1 MSDRLPK
8 GRGLFR
14 GGKGGEMWDQR
25 EKQLAGAIKMLS
37 GELMAWMSG
46 DEWLAGRLKTFREDE
61 LGLEG
66 QDLAVL
72 VDGLRKRLEEERER
86 RGIGIP

>member
-1 MSDRLPK
+1 
-8 GRGLFR
+8 
-14 GGKGGEMWDQR
+14 
-25 EKQLAGAIKMLS
+25 
-37 GELMAWMSG
+37 
-46 DEWLAGRLKTFREDE
+46 LAGRLKTFREDE

-86 RGIGIP
+86 CEIGIP

>member
-1 MSDRLPK
+1 
-8 GRGLFR
+8 
-14 GGKGGEMWDQR
+14 MWDQR
-25 EKQLAGAIKMLS
+25 EKQLAGAIKRLS
-37 GELMAWMSG
+37 GELMAWMSR
-46 DEWLAGRLKTFREDE
+46 DEWVAGRLKTFREDE

-86 RGIGIP
+86 REIGIP

>member
-1 MSDRLPK
+1 
-8 GRGLFR
+8 
-14 GGKGGEMWDQR
+14 MWDQR

-61 LGLEG
+61 LSLEG

-72 VDGLRKRLEEERER
+72 IDDLSKRLEEERER
-86 RGIGIP
+86 RETGIP